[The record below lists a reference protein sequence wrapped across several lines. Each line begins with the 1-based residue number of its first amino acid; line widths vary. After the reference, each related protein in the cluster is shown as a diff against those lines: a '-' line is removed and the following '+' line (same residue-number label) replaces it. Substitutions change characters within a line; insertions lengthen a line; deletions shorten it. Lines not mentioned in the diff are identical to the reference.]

1 MVCFADMRCCPKK
14 TSTKKALFFL
24 LLLVLVFPSVA
35 TAEDLDLLYDQDY
48 DLSQGRILSNEV
60 INGNSSL
67 LLGLQTTLNGVY
79 DYIGCSQFLVSSP
92 KLAIPKH
99 E

>member
-1 MVCFADMRCCPKK
+1 MSLTK
-14 TSTKKALFFL
+14 TWFFH
-24 LLLVLVFPSVA
+24 LLLVLVLQSSLA
-35 TAEDLDLLYDQDY
+35 TADDLALLNDQDY

-79 DYIGCSQFLVSSP
+79 DYIGC
-92 KLAIPKH
+92 
-99 E
+99 